1 MDQQPDEAEF
11 VRFAQELEPGLRVAL
26 MARLG
31 PQRGREAAADALV
44 WAWEHWDRIGRVAN
58 AGGYLYRVGVRRA
71 GRWRWSRPVARR
83 AQENDGRLDPWV
95 EPGLPS
101 ALGRLS
107 AAQRQAVVLVEGYG
121 WSYGEVADLLGVSR
135 STVQTQVA
143 RGLARLRE
151 ELGVSS
157 DV

>member
-1 MDQQPDEAEF
+1 VGEQPDEAEF
-11 VRFAQELEPGLRVAL
+11 VRFARQLEPGLRVAL

-31 PQRGREAAADALV
+31 PPRGREAAEDALV

-58 AGGYLYRVGVRRA
+58 PGGYLYRVGVRRA
-71 GRWRWSRPVARR
+71 GRWRWSRAAAGR
-83 AQENDGRLDPWV
+83 AQEDDGRNDPWV
-95 EPGLPS
+95 EPGLPA

-107 AAQRQAVVLVEGYG
+107 AGQRQAVVLVEGYG
-121 WSYGEVADLLGVSR
+121 WSYGEVAELLGVSR

-143 RGLARLRE
+143 RGLARLRQ